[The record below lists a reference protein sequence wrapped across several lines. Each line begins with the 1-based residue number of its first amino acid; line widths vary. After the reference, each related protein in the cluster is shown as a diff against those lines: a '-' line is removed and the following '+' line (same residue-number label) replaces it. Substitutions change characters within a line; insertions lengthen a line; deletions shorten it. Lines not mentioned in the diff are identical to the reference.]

1 MIEFRIWIR
10 PTLPEAWHAADG
22 RDEDHVVRG
31 CMNPQQAFKQ
41 LLAEGKVKWDM
52 IRDKHIA
59 FVSQSKTGEPRGFDA
74 CVKLRGGIGIKEVK

>member
-1 MIEFRIWIR
+1 
-10 PTLPEAWHAADG
+10 
-22 RDEDHVVRG
+22 
-31 CMNPQQAFKQ
+31 MNPQQAFKQ